1 MYISELVYSNIVII
15 IIIISYIL
23 GNGNTVVIL
32 NIWGNSK
39 YLTETVSL
47 DKIQL

>member
-1 MYISELVYSNIVII
+1 MYINELVYSNIVII
-15 IIIISYIL
+15 IISYIL
-23 GNGNTVVIL
+23 GNSNTVVIL
-32 NIWGNSK
+32 SIWGNSK